1 MEIRIPK
8 HWIEIADR
16 MERAGIE
23 VAVIGRDRRV
33 APKWVVQITVR
44 VPQSGMSLSK
54 QALKTLGRD
63 VERQVKSAVRRAKS
77 ANRTEV
83 KGSDFRRRA

>member
-8 HWIEIADR
+8 RWIEIADR
-16 MERAGIE
+16 MEEAGVE

-33 APKWVVQITVR
+33 GPRWVVKITVR

-54 QALKTLGRD
+54 QALKTLGQN
-63 VERQVKSAVRRAKS
+63 VEMQVKSAVRRAKS
-77 ANRTEV
+77 AHRTEV
-83 KGSDFRRRA
+83 KGIDFRRRS